1 MQELMEGSKYPKT
14 SWQVWW
20 KLLRPHT
27 LTAAFIPVVIGTALA
42 LELGEVNWLLFA
54 AMLIASLLIQSA
66 TNMFNEYYDYKRGL
80 DTAESVGI
88 GGAIVREG
96 IDAKF
101 ILKLAFI
108 FFASALALGIYI
120 CINSSWWIGAVGI
133 ISMAAGYFYTGGP
146 YPIAYSPFGEL
157 VAGLFMGLI
166 IILIA
171 FYIQTGTITLESIL
185 ISIPISILCGAILTA
200 NNIRDLEGDKRSGRR
215 TIAILLGHH
224 HSIHFLAG
232 MFIVSYLWIIG
243 MILFVSS
250 TPFLLLSFLSISK
263 AVEAVKGFVGKKK
276 PIEMMPAMKATA
288 QTHTSFGFL
297 AAVGLLLGYF
307 I

>member
-1 MQELMEGSKYPKT
+1 MQELMEHSKHPKT

-27 LTAAFIPVVIGTALA
+27 LTAGFIPVVIGTALA
-42 LELGEVNWLLFA
+42 LELGEINLLLFA
-54 AMLIASLLIQSA
+54 AMMLASLLIQSA

-101 ILKLAFI
+101 VLKLAFL
-108 FFASALALGIYI
+108 FFAAALALGIYI
-120 CINSSWWIGAVGI
+120 CINSTWWIGAIGV

-215 TIAILLGHH
+215 TIAILLGHNQ
-224 HSIHFLAG
+224 SIRFLAG
-232 MFIVSYLWIIG
+232 MFIVSYLSIIG
-243 MILFVSS
+243 MIVFVSS
-250 TPFLLLSFLSISK
+250 TPFLFLAFLSIPK

-297 AAVGLLLGYF
+297 AALGLLLGYF